1 MIRSIFTLLSIFV
14 LLTASAQIPAS
25 NRSIVSPLDQS
36 PMDMAY
42 FPNNYTILKSQ
53 DKVKEAPLAR
63 VIFSRPQKNNR
74 TVFGE
79 LIDYNTIW
87 RLGANEATEIE
98 FFRDVKVG
106 GKKVPKGRYTLYA
119 IPQPGEWT
127 IIINRDTDVWG
138 AFKYDQKKDVVRVN
152 VPTVKNAEPVEIF
165 SMDFIKAGNTI
176 NLNIAW
182 DVVSVNVPINL

>member
-1 MIRSIFTLLSIFV
+1 MIKLIFSLLLSFYFV
-14 LLTASAQIPAS
+14 SASAQVAAS
-25 NRSIVSPLDQS
+25 KNTIISPLDQS

-98 FFRDVKVG
+98 FFREVKVG

-119 IPQPGEWT
+119 IPQPGEWI
-127 IIINRDTDVWG
+127 IIINKDTDVWG
-138 AFKYDQKKDVVRVN
+138 AFKYDPKKDVARVT
-152 VPTVKNAEPVEIF
+152 VPTLKNAQPVEIF
-165 SMDFIKAGNTI
+165 SMDFVRSGNTV
-176 NLNIAW
+176 NLYIAW
-182 DVVSVNVPINL
+182 DDVSVNVPIN

>member
-1 MIRSIFTLLSIFV
+1 MIKLIFSLLFSFFLV
-14 LLTASAQIPAS
+14 SASAQVAAS
-25 NRSIVSPLDQS
+25 KNTIISPLDQS

-98 FFRDVKVG
+98 FFREVKVG

-119 IPQPGEWT
+119 IPQPGEWI

-138 AFKYDQKKDVVRVN
+138 AFKYDQKKDVARVT
-152 VPTVKNAEPVEIF
+152 VPTIKNAVPVEIF
-165 SMDFIKAGNTI
+165 SMDFVRSGNTV

-182 DVVSVNVPINL
+182 DDVSVNVPINL

>member
-1 MIRSIFTLLSIFV
+1 MIKLIFSLLLSFFF
-14 LLTASAQIPAS
+14 LSASAQVAAS
-25 NRSIVSPLDQS
+25 KNTIISPLDQS

-79 LIDYNTIW
+79 LIDYNTVW

-98 FFRDVKVG
+98 FFREVKVG

-119 IPQPGEWT
+119 IPQPGEWI

-138 AFKYDQKKDVVRVN
+138 AFKYDQKKDVARVT
-152 VPTVKNAEPVEIF
+152 VPTIKNAQTVEIF
-165 SMDFIKAGNTI
+165 SMDFVRSGNTV

-182 DVVSVNVPINL
+182 DDVSVNVPIN